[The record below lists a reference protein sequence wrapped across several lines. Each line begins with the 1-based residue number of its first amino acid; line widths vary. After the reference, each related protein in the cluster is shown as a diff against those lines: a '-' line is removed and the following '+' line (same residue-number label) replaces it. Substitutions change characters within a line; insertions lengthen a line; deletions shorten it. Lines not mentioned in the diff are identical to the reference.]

1 MKKKTLSSLSST
13 DEIQKIVAS
22 LKDTETCLLIVD
34 TKKCTHS
41 QRLLEEV
48 RIMTGLHAC
57 KSSTKIMHVLD
68 LCDQEAKVLDT
79 LTWLP
84 GVPVLLYSGKI
95 HLGLDAFSKCRDLC
109 RNIMD
114 GDGYTLQTC
123 KAFR

>member
-1 MKKKTLSSLSST
+1 MKKKTFSTSST

-41 QRLLEEV
+41 QRLLDEV
-48 RIMTGLHAC
+48 RISTGLNPC
-57 KSSTKIMHVLD
+57 KSSTKLMHVLD
-68 LCDQEAKVLDT
+68 LCDKEVKALDM

-84 GVPVLLYSGKI
+84 GVPVLLYSGNI

-114 GDGYTLQTC
+114 GDGYTLKTL
-123 KAFR
+123 ALN